1 MFLACLPTIN
11 AAVFMLRLRDLLFFA
26 RMWLPKARSRAI
38 LPLPVIFTLFAV
50 PLWVF
55 SFGIIFSLRLSRG
68 FCRPFEA
75 FGL

>member
-1 MFLACLPTIN
+1 
-11 AAVFMLRLRDLLFFA
+11 
-26 RMWLPKARSRAI
+26 LPKARSRAI